1 MTFAIHKVA
10 AAAALV
16 LLTAGCSSPTSSRYD
31 SGDVGQII
39 ETSEGT
45 VLSSRIVEVKG
56 GENSGYG
63 AVAGGAAGATTGYV
77 TVGGGKGSGLV
88 ALLGGII
95 GAGVGHLAEDSA
107 RTREGIEYLV
117 RLDDGRVVTLVQ
129 NRDGEE
135 APLQNGTPVLIQY
148 GNDYTRVVEKPA
160 VLDGTPPGG
169 AAPAGK
175 WQNPDAP
182 PAQPPAAPGQ
192 GGPAAPLETQETQ

>member
-1 MTFAIHKVA
+1 MTFGTRNVAI
-10 AAAALV
+10 AAALAV
-16 LLTAGCSSPTSSRYD
+16 LVAGCASPTSSRYD

-45 VLSSRIVEVKG
+45 VLSSRVIEIKG

-63 AVAGGAAGATTGYV
+63 AVAGGAAGATATHV
-77 TVGGGKGSGLV
+77 TVGGGNSGG
-88 ALLGGII
+88 LLTVLGAVI
-95 GAGVGHLAEDSA
+95 GAGVGYLAEDAA
-107 RTREGIEYLV
+107 RTREGFEYLV

-129 NRDGEE
+129 NRADEE

-169 AAPAGK
+169 APGAGK
-175 WQNPDAP
+175 WQNPDEP
-182 PAQPPAAPGQ
+182 SAAPGQ
-192 GGPAAPLETQETQ
+192 GGSAPPVETQEQQ